1 MYKYLIYSIICCT
14 FDLLIIHKKNQVMRN
29 HLEEKAAR
37 LLEIEAII
45 SILEAEK
52 AEIRTELIQH
62 IVSSGS
68 TFEKIGGITISIRNL
83 SNWTY
88 SKWVTTLEKMLKT
101 RKKNEIENGT
111 AICSK
116 TSTWQF
122 KTK

>member
-1 MYKYLIYSIICCT
+1 
-14 FDLLIIHKKNQVMRN
+14 MRN

-45 SILEAEK
+45 SMLEAEK

-122 KTK
+122 KT

>member
-1 MYKYLIYSIICCT
+1 
-14 FDLLIIHKKNQVMRN
+14 MRN

-45 SILEAEK
+45 SIFEAEK

-83 SNWTY
+83 KNWTY
-88 SKWVTTLEKMLKT
+88 SKWVTTLEKMLNT
-101 RKKNEIENGT
+101 RKKNEIEKGI
-111 AICSK
+111 AICSEK
-116 TSTWQF
+116 STWQF